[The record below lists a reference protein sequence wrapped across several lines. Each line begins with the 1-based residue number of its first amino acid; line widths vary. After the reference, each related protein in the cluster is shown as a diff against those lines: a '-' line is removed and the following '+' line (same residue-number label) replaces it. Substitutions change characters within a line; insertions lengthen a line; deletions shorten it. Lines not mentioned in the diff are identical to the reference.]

1 VKLEQA
7 LTYVTHH
14 SESII
19 QWLLFAILAISG
31 ALIARAMFSKKTE
44 GSENSELSEALKK
57 IMEQTA
63 KLEAVSLDKAGP
75 AGVAAVD
82 TQVQTLKADLQN
94 REAEIAKLKAA
105 GTADPKAA
113 EEAKALAARIQELEA
128 KLSEY
133 EILEDD
139 IADLSLYK
147 EENTRLRAELD
158 RVKGGG
164 AATAAT
170 VAPPAAAE
178 KPPGGEPGDA
188 NDIVAE
194 FAEAVGT
201 EPVDTPPPAMIEV
214 QDTGDPMADF
224 ESAVKAEKAVTGAAE
239 TAPAPAPASAPAPAA
254 PAAAAAPAPAAPVA
268 AAPKPAAAP
277 APAAPASAATPAP
290 EAAAAQGEADDL
302 FAEFSSGPS
311 ETEGGGLDTD
321 KMMAEMAALVS
332 MEPSTGNAL
341 EEGIDTDKMALEAT
355 SLNKS

>member
-1 VKLEQA
+1 MKLEQA

-31 ALIARAMFSKKTE
+31 LLIARSMFSKKAA
-44 GSENSELSEALKK
+44 GGDNSELSDALKK

-63 KLEAVSLDKAGP
+63 KLEAISLDKAAPGT
-75 AGVAAVD
+75 VAAVD
-82 TQVQTLKADLQN
+82 GQVQALKTDLAN

-113 EEAKALAARIQELEA
+113 EEAKALASRIQELEA

-147 EENTRLRAELD
+147 EENTRLRSEIEKI
-158 RVKGGG
+158 KGGG
-164 AATAAT
+164 AASPA
-170 VAPPAAAE
+170 PAAAE
-178 KPPGGEPGDA
+178 AAKPAGGEPGDS

-194 FAEAVGT
+194 FAQAVSADPEIG
-201 EPVDTPPPAMIEV
+201 PPPATIEV

-224 ESAVKAEKAVTGAAE
+224 ESAVKAEKKVTGAPVAE
-239 TAPAPAPASAPAPAA
+239 AAPAAAAPTPTPTPAPAPKPAPAPVAQAAPEAAPAA
-254 PAAAAAPAPAAPVA
+254 PAA
-268 AAPKPAAAP
+268 
-277 APAAPASAATPAP
+277 S
-290 EAAAAQGEADDL
+290 GEAEDL
-302 FAEFSSGPS
+302 FAEFSTG
-311 ETEGGGLDTD
+311 TEGGEGGGGLDTD

-332 MEPSTGNAL
+332 MEPSSGSAL

-355 SLNKS
+355 SLTKS